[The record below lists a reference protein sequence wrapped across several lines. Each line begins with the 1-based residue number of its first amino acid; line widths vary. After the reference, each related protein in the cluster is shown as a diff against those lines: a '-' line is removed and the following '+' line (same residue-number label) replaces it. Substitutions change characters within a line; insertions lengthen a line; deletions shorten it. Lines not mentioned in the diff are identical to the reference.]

1 MTSPQ
6 EEQFTKPKKHMFRNV
21 VVVLIIFVVGI
32 YLIYAFSGDEEAKT
46 EEDIISAIAEQFA
59 TSTTATG
66 TDGGPG
72 ALTADLLV
80 TQDDPFFGS
89 RDAKVA
95 IVEFGDFECP
105 FCRQAHPSVK
115 TLQEAF
121 GDQIFFQFRDFPII
135 AIHDQA
141 LNASLAA
148 ECAHDQ
154 SNEAFWTYH
163 DRLYQFQEE
172 LTDDVYIGLAQR
184 MGLNVPDFTTCFEES
199 KHLSEIQEDYDAGI
213 AAGVTGTPTF
223 FINGHRV
230 PGVIPEEIFIGVI
243 EELLKIQSN

>member
-1 MTSPQ
+1 MTNPQ
-6 EEQFTKPKKHMFRNV
+6 EEQFTKPKKHFFRTTIVVLIVFV
-21 VVVLIIFVVGI
+21 VVV
-32 YLIYAFSGDEEAKT
+32 YLMYAFSGEEESKT

-66 TDGGPG
+66 ANGGSG
-72 ALTADLLV
+72 TLTADLLV

-89 RDAKVA
+89 RDAKVT

-115 TLQEAF
+115 TLQAAF
-121 GDQIFFQFRDFPII
+121 GDRIFFQFRDFPIV

-154 SNEAFWTYH
+154 SNEAFWAFH

-172 LTDDVYIGLAQR
+172 LTDDVYVGLAQR
-184 MGLNVPDFTTCFEES
+184 TGLNVSDFTSCFEQS
-199 KHLSEIQEDYDAGI
+199 KYLSEIQEDYDAGI

-230 PGVIPEEIFIGVI
+230 PGVIPEEIFVGVI
-243 EELLKIQSN
+243 EELLKIQNN